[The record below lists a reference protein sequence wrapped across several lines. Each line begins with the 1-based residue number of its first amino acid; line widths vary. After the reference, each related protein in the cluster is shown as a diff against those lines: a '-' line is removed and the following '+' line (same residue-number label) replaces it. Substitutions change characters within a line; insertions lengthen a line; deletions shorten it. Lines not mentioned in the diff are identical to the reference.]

1 MKESFDKNVDFVTRH
16 YRDGLFDTEKALGS
30 LHARIGAGAGK
41 PVRPSRK
48 LWSTV
53 AAAAASVAV
62 AFAAGYGIYSVASDS
77 SALDA
82 PAAPVA
88 PAAPSAP
95 AEAPGEAPSAHVFV
109 FENTPVE
116 VVLKEIGDYYGCTLS
131 AAPTRRRLTATFPDD
146 DLDTIVSVIE
156 SVLDIKISVTE

>member
-30 LHARIGAGAGK
+30 LHARIGVGAGQ

-77 SALDA
+77 SA

-116 VVLKEIGDYYGCTLS
+116 DVLKEIGDYYGCTLS
-131 AAPTRRRLTATFPDD
+131 TAPTRRRLTATFPDD
-146 DLDTIVSVIE
+146 DLDTIISVIE

>member
-77 SALDA
+77 SAPD
-82 PAAPVA
+82 APVA

-95 AEAPGEAPSAHVFV
+95 ADTPKEAPSAHVFV

-131 AAPTRRRLTATFPDD
+131 TAPTRRHLTATFPDD

>member
-16 YRDGLFDTEKALGS
+16 YRDGLFDTEKALGC

-116 VVLKEIGDYYGCTLS
+116 DVLKEIGDYYGCTLS
-131 AAPTRRRLTATFPDD
+131 TAPTRRRLTATFPDD

>member
-30 LHARIGAGAGK
+30 LHARLGAGAGK

-62 AFAAGYGIYSVASDS
+62 AFAA
-77 SALDA
+77 
-82 PAAPVA
+82 
-88 PAAPSAP
+88 

-116 VVLKEIGDYYGCTLS
+116 DVLKEIGDYYGCTLS